1 MTTDNQNTYDQ
12 NTDDQTLWKWAEGA
26 RLILI
31 QVALEQSLITYKD
44 LWDELNE
51 TIDAP
56 PLAGLWRRHIGVLL
70 HRVATLNKHNEE
82 PLLTALVVTKME
94 GRVSDGYAEGV
105 RERYGYLTADPV
117 LHAVTELLKIS
128 NWVAPLATSA
138 TGLAGLVDLM
148 TVGPEEEE

>member
-44 LWDELNE
+44 LWDVMNE

-70 HRVATLNKHNEE
+70 HHVATLNKHNEE
-82 PLLTALVVTKME
+82 PLLTALVVTKSE

-117 LHAVTELLKIS
+117 LHAATELVKIN
-128 NWVAPLATSA
+128 NWVAPLAIAITNVA
-138 TGLAGLVDLM
+138 DIVDLM
-148 TVGPEEEE
+148 VVAPEEE